1 LRAWQACI
9 SSTESAFD
17 DDAGTAKFTIE
28 DTPWLRYHRA
38 AKALDTV
45 SPRLPPYRK
54 VNTMKIVASLFIA
67 LCAITIS
74 ATVQAQGYPV
84 KPIRLIVPFP
94 PGGPTD
100 THSRWAAQQLNVAF
114 GQPVV
119 VENRAGAAGIIGTE
133 AAAKAPPDGYT
144 LLGGNPGPLTIAP
157 SLRKQLAYD
166 PVRDF
171 APITLIARNASAWCV
186 HPSVPAKNLKD
197 FVALAKASPGRINFA
212 TPGVGTVGHL
222 AIEHLATLTGI
233 KMNHVPYKG
242 AALYTVDLLAGNMD
256 FAQIQIFQAAPYV
269 RAGKLRALGVTA
281 FVRSPLLPEVP
292 TAQEQGVKD
301 YSSYNWNGVLAPA
314 GTPRPIV
321 DRIHGVLAKALA
333 NPETRKQMET
343 IGYEVSGDGPA
354 EYAAFI
360 KSETEKWAKVAK
372 AAGIQPE

>member
-1 LRAWQACI
+1 MKLTTRFAC
-9 SSTESAFD
+9 AF
-17 DDAGTAKFTIE
+17 
-28 DTPWLRYHRA
+28 L
-38 AKALDTV
+38 ALAMA
-45 SPRLPPYRK
+45 PGL
-54 VNTMKIVASLFIA
+54 L
-67 LCAITIS
+67 
-74 ATVQAQGYPV
+74 AQSYPS

-100 THSRWAAQQLNVAF
+100 IHSRWVAQQLNVAF

-119 VENRAGAAGIIGTE
+119 VENRAGAGGIIGTE
-133 AAAKAPPDGYT
+133 AAAKAAPDGYT
-144 LLGGNPGPLTIAP
+144 LVGGNPGPLTIAP

-186 HPSVPAKNLKD
+186 HPSVPAKGLKE
-197 FVALAKASPGRINFA
+197 FVALAKARPGTINYA

-222 AIEHLATLTGI
+222 AIEHLSTLTGI
-233 KMNHVPYKG
+233 KLNHVPYKG

-269 RAGKLRALGVTA
+269 RDGKLRALGVTA
-281 FVRSPLLPEVP
+281 VARSPLLPDVP
-292 TAQEQGVKD
+292 TAQEQGVKG

-314 GTPRPIV
+314 GTPRTVV
-321 DRIHGVLAKALA
+321 DRIHAVLSKSLT
-333 NPETRKQMET
+333 NPDTRKQMEA
-343 IGYEVSGDGPA
+343 IGYEVSGEGPA

-360 KSETEKWAKVAK
+360 KAEIEKWAKVAK